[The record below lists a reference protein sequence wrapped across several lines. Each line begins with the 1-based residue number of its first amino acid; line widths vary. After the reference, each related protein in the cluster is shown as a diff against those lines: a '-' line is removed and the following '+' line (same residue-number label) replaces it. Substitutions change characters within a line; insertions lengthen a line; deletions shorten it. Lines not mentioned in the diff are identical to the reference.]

1 MKRLGVLFT
10 AFAFVVL
17 GCGSAFALNYSFAG
31 NFVYDDD
38 VQLFSFRLD
47 TQSDVTLK
55 TYSYA
60 GGTNAAGDVI
70 ARGGFDP
77 MLALFNSAGDLLDI
91 SLDGFYPEVEIDSV
105 SGQYWDDYFTALLD
119 PGIYFISLMQY
130 DNFPVG
136 PTLADSFVRDGQPYF
151 TREYAIGDDSGNFY
165 DTSGMLGN
173 ERDGHWA
180 LDILNVAAAAEGTDV
195 GPAPIPEPCTMALL
209 GAGLGLM
216 GFARRRKMA
225 A

>member
-1 MKRLGVLFT
+1 MKRSGVLL
-10 AFAFVVL
+10 AAFVFVIL
-17 GCGSAFALNYSFAG
+17 SCGSAFALNYSFAG

-38 VQLFSFRLD
+38 VQMFSFRLD

-60 GGTNAAGDVI
+60 GGTDAAGNII

-77 MLALFNSAGDLLDI
+77 VLALFNSAGVLLDI
-91 SLDGFYPEVEIDSV
+91 SLDGYYPEVEMDSV

-119 PGIYFISLMQY
+119 PGIYFVSLMQY
-130 DNFPVG
+130 DNLPVG
-136 PTLADSFVRDGQPYF
+136 TNLADGFVREGQQYF
-151 TREYAIGDDSGNFY
+151 TRDFAIGDDSGNFY

-173 ERDGHWA
+173 ARDGHYA
-180 LDILNVAAAAEGTDV
+180 LDILNVAYATEGTDI
-195 GPAPIPEPCTMALL
+195 APIPEPCTMVLL

-216 GFARRRKMA
+216 GFVRRRQTA
-225 A
+225 